1 MITVTV
7 ETRGFGKSR
16 FTDELY
22 FENKEA
28 YKRWRMYW
36 QTHPNS
42 DRLIY
47 GWGRAIK
54 TKSITRV
61 IKVKEEN

>member
-1 MITVTV
+1 MITATV
-7 ETRGFGKSR
+7 ETKGFGDTR

-36 QTHPNS
+36 QTYPNS
-42 DRLIY
+42 DRLVY

-61 IKVKEEN
+61 IKVEEEN